1 MLILEP
7 IFQPLL
13 HMDHS
18 RPKGYSRASERPR
31 LMIALSVMAAIMAAG
46 FLAATHIQIVRAPAK
61 PTKPLSDDEIYTG
74 SILFVPNDGKIC
86 RQSFFDNRSGRMTD
100 NGMVDCLRAYYQSA
114 SKPPMQWSS
123 ARAQVISEGF
133 RRR

>member
-1 MLILEP
+1 
-7 IFQPLL
+7 
-13 HMDHS
+13 MDHS
-18 RPKGYSRASERPR
+18 RPKRVLTR
-31 LMIALSVMAAIMAAG
+31 
-46 FLAATHIQIVRAPAK
+46 FRAPA
-61 PTKPLSDDEIYTG
+61 PDDRSVRNGGYYGGRISCGDPHSNRSSPSQADQTAERRRNLYRLN
-74 SILFVPNDGKIC
+74 LFVPNDGKIC

>member
-1 MLILEP
+1 
-7 IFQPLL
+7 
-13 HMDHS
+13 
-18 RPKGYSRASERPR
+18 
-31 LMIALSVMAAIMAAG
+31 MIVLSAMAAIMAAG
-46 FLAATHIQIVRAPAK
+46 LLATTHFQIVRAPVK
-61 PTKPLSDDEIYTG
+61 PAKPLSDDEIYTG

-86 RQSFFDNRSGRMTD
+86 RQFLFDNRTGRTND
-100 NGMVDCLRAYYQSA
+100 NGLVDCDHAYYQSA